1 MSPSSNYRNL
11 RRDKNKNTPIVKHKF
26 SAEDYKNAKTT
37 VFTAIH
43 EINDKISPVVNP
55 VKRRILNMAMKNI
68 TDSINLYFNPKTYRT
83 NPRQDKIFAQAS
95 QEVTNIVQFLPVSK
109 DKTEIVAWVEQEIS
123 KIQVQFKEQQAYLDT
138 IEEQVHDLRKTA
150 QSTTAGW

>member
-11 RRDKNKNTPIVKHKF
+11 RRDKNKNSPIVKHKF
-26 SAEDYKNAKTT
+26 SAEDYKNTKTT

-83 NPRQDKIFAQAS
+83 NPRQDKIFARAS

-138 IEEQVHDLRKTA
+138 IEEQVHDLRKTS